1 MQHNTPTTPLSLKKP
16 SPLDIKL
23 SKSLSHHLNTTY
35 YTKPPHLQHTHEKVL
50 SLLHIL
56 TLKYTKHIATQKN
69 LPPRN
74 YTSLIYTFGS
84 YRLGVNSQYSDIDTL
99 VLFPRF
105 ITRTDFFTTF
115 VDYLRCNGNI
125 SSRDYKELDNNISS
139 SRDYKELDSS
149 KGNNNISSEG
159 NINSNNN
166 NNISSSKGKDYISS
180 SNTNK
185 EINTNINT
193 HNTNTNINT
202 NKEINNTNNNKE
214 INTNNNNILV
224 IAVVE
229 HAYVPLIK
237 LRISNINIDLVFCRL
252 NTMFIDKG
260 LCLLNNNILKGMD
273 EKCILSVNGSRVTDI
288 ILEGVNNKENFRVCL
303 KGVKLWAKRK
313 GLYGNVYGYMG
324 GVSYAICVAK
334 ICLLYPNGNAF
345 YLLKKFFKIFSEW
358 KWPVPVIIRE
368 YEECGLNLKV
378 WDPKSCPGD
387 RFHKMP
393 VITPAYPYMC
403 STHNV
408 SSSTLGVIVEEM
420 KKASNIIDEYVRGV
434 SEIGGG
440 DSEIGGGDSEIGGGD
455 KGGGVSE
462 ILGGD
467 KGGGVSDKSMAWGVS
482 DKGGGV
488 NIGTCGVPGLNI
500 GTNTLHPLN
509 ISNNTLRPVNTNNN
523 KQHPLNKDE
532 VTLWSKLFAPSDFF
546 TRYRFYM
553 TVICNSM
560 DIEVWE
566 GYVESKIR
574 VLCQRMEVL
583 EEFGGVIP
591 YPKVFRVKWCNKVE
605 NVKNIEGVKGEGSE
619 GGVRDS
625 RGKLEGVNNSI
636 GKLEGVNNSS
646 NKQQGLS
653 NLSNKQQGLNNSSSK
668 QQGLNNSTNKQ
679 QGLNNNSSKQQG
691 LNNSTNNL
699 HPLNN
704 SNNKQQDLS
713 NNLSNN
719 LHPLSNSNNKLNKN
733 FEKLFNKNIC
743 GLECSCRKDYPLFVS
758 SVNEDVSVFFI
769 GLQLNEFRVPGKRIF
784 VDKQVKEFIEYLKEN
799 GKECGDGGVS
809 VKVVKRSEVG
819 VFMRAYTKER
829 GVSNSKGSEGGV
841 SNRGRD
847 VGGVNISR
855 GIDEGV
861 SNSTNEQQGISN
873 RDMEQHPV
881 ITSTKEQQGVSNR
894 DMEQHPVSNSTNEQQ
909 GVSNRDMEQHPVITS
924 TNEQKGLTT
933 STNKQ
938 KGVITST
945 NKQQG
950 ISNKDMEQHPV
961 ITSTNEQQGISNK
974 DMEQHPVITSTNEQ
988 QGISNR
994 DMEQHPVITSSNKQ
1008 KGLTTSN
1015 NEQHPVITST
1025 NKQQGV
1031 NMLRN
1036 INKDLN
1042 ENKRIKK

>member
-1 MQHNTPTTPLSLKKP
+1 ISTT
-16 SPLDIKL
+16 
-23 SKSLSHHLNTTY
+23 
-35 YTKPPHLQHTHEKVL
+35 
-50 SLLHIL
+50 
-56 TLKYTKHIATQKN
+56 TKHIATQKN

-159 NINSNNN
+159 NIEINKDL
-166 NNISSSKGKDYISS
+166 NNISSSSKGKDYISS
-180 SNTNK
+180 SNTNIEINKDLNIGINKDLNK
-185 EINTNINT
+185 EINKDL
-193 HNTNTNINT
+193 NTNTNINKDKD
-202 NKEINNTNNNKE
+202 NKDNNTNTN
-214 INTNNNNILV
+214 IPLNTNTDIPLNTPNILV

-408 SSSTLGVIVEEM
+408 SSSTLGVILEEM

-440 DSEIGGGDSEIGGGD
+440 DSKIGGGD
-455 KGGGVSE
+455 KGGGVSDKGGVSDRDMVGGDKGGGVSDKGGVSDRDMV
-462 ILGGD
+462 GGD

-583 EEFGGVIP
+583 EEFGGVVP

-619 GGVRDS
+619 EGVKGEGSEGGVRDS
-625 RGKLEGVNNSI
+625 RGKLEGVN
-636 GKLEGVNNSS
+636 
-646 NKQQGLS
+646 
-653 NLSNKQQGLNNSSSK
+653 
-668 QQGLNNSTNKQ
+668 
-679 QGLNNNSSKQQG
+679 
-691 LNNSTNNL
+691 
-699 HPLNN
+699 
-704 SNNKQQDLS
+704 
-713 NNLSNN
+713 
-719 LHPLSNSNNKLNKN
+719 
-733 FEKLFNKNIC
+733 
-743 GLECSCRKDYPLFVS
+743 
-758 SVNEDVSVFFI
+758 
-769 GLQLNEFRVPGKRIF
+769 
-784 VDKQVKEFIEYLKEN
+784 
-799 GKECGDGGVS
+799 
-809 VKVVKRSEVG
+809 
-819 VFMRAYTKER
+819 
-829 GVSNSKGSEGGV
+829 
-841 SNRGRD
+841 
-847 VGGVNISR
+847 
-855 GIDEGV
+855 
-861 SNSTNEQQGISN
+861 
-873 RDMEQHPV
+873 
-881 ITSTKEQQGVSNR
+881 
-894 DMEQHPVSNSTNEQQ
+894 
-909 GVSNRDMEQHPVITS
+909 
-924 TNEQKGLTT
+924 
-933 STNKQ
+933 
-938 KGVITST
+938 
-945 NKQQG
+945 
-950 ISNKDMEQHPV
+950 
-961 ITSTNEQQGISNK
+961 
-974 DMEQHPVITSTNEQ
+974 
-988 QGISNR
+988 
-994 DMEQHPVITSSNKQ
+994 
-1008 KGLTTSN
+1008 
-1015 NEQHPVITST
+1015 
-1025 NKQQGV
+1025 
-1031 NMLRN
+1031 
-1036 INKDLN
+1036 
-1042 ENKRIKK
+1042 